1 MESRKILSMTI
12 SRILGPVGSGK
23 NPLGSSFW
31 AAVMVS
37 PVIFGMLA
45 LIQLLSLGRTGVW
58 GRTGVQIAMAQ
69 GQPREKMETKINDF
83 LQQMSTSK
91 KTLFSFFRHLD
102 IRNLEKK
109 VHPKYVYVLI
119 SWQKCY

>member
-1 MESRKILSMTI
+1 M
-12 SRILGPVGSGK
+12 
-23 NPLGSSFW
+23 
-31 AAVMVS
+31 
-37 PVIFGMLA
+37 IFGMLA
-45 LIQLLSLGRTGVW
+45 LIELLSLGRTGVW
-58 GRTGVQIAMAQ
+58 GRTGVQIAVAQ

-109 VHPKYVYVLI
+109 STPKICLCIDQLAEMLLIRGLQVPNPLFLYKKYFTVLQFSI
-119 SWQKCY
+119 DGDFIGHNYHE